1 LFADER
7 WARRQH
13 RKKIAVK
20 VRSRSKPRADPPAMS
35 KDRVVDAALALVDA
49 QGVDGFGMR
58 GLAEA
63 LGVYP
68 TAIYWYVA
76 NRNALL
82 AEVVAHALRDVAP
95 VWHGDDWQAWL
106 KNLFRR
112 YRAAVQRHPNI
123 APLIG
128 AQLVSNAGVSAAFI
142 DRILNV
148 LAAAGFTGDHLIHA
162 YNAVIAVQVGFVT
175 LEFAPAPKEDRE
187 SWADDIKAHLRG
199 ADAAAHPVLAQNLGR
214 LENRAFIA
222 RWQNG
227 ADVPLDDSFELFI
240 DIAVAGLAQRV
251 TPL

>member
-1 LFADER
+1 M
-7 WARRQH
+7 
-13 RKKIAVK
+13 IVK
-20 VRSRSKPRADPPAMS
+20 VRSRSKPRAHPPALS
-35 KDRVVDAALALVDA
+35 KDRVIGAALALIDA
-49 QGVDGFGMR
+49 QGVDGFSMR
-58 GLAEA
+58 GLAET

-82 AEVVAHALRDVAP
+82 AEVVGHALRDVAP
-95 VWHGDDWQAWL
+95 EWRGDDWQAWL
-106 KNLFRR
+106 KHLFRR

-128 AQLVSNAGVSAAFI
+128 AQLVSNAGVGTAFI
-142 DRILNV
+142 DRILTV
-148 LAAAGFTGDHLIHA
+148 LTAAGFTGDHLVHA

-187 SWADDIKAHLRG
+187 SWADTIKAHLRG
-199 ADAAAHPVLAQNLGR
+199 ADATAHPVLAQNLER

-227 ADVPLDDSFELFI
+227 ADVPLDASFELFI

-251 TPL
+251 KPRR

>member
-1 LFADER
+1 MSA
-7 WARRQH
+7 
-13 RKKIAVK
+13 KI
-20 VRSRSKPRADPPAMS
+20 RSRIKPRAKPPALS
-35 KDRVVDAALALVDA
+35 KDRVVDAALALIDA
-49 QGVDGFGMR
+49 QGVDGFSMR

-68 TAIYWYVA
+68 TAIYWYVE

-82 AEVVAHALRDVAP
+82 AAVVGHALHDVAP
-95 VWHGDDWQAWL
+95 EWRGDDWQAWL
-106 KNLFRR
+106 KDLFRR

-128 AQLVSNAGVSAAFI
+128 AQLVSNAGVGAAFI
-142 DRILNV
+142 DRILTV
-148 LAAAGFTGDHLIHA
+148 LASAGFAGDHLVHA

-187 SWADDIKAHLRG
+187 SWAGDIKARLRD
-199 ADAAAHPVLAQNLGR
+199 ADAAAHPVLAQNLER

-227 ADVPLDDSFELFI
+227 ADVPLDASFELFI

-251 TPL
+251 KPR

>member
-1 LFADER
+1 M
-7 WARRQH
+7 
-13 RKKIAVK
+13 IAVK
-20 VRSRSKPRADPPAMS
+20 ARTRRTPRAHPPAMS
-35 KDRVVDAALALVDA
+35 KDRVIDAALALIDA
-49 QGVDGFGMR
+49 QGLDGFSMR

-82 AEVVAHALRDVAP
+82 AEVVGHALRDVAP
-95 VWHGDDWQAWL
+95 EWHGDNWQAWL
-106 KNLFRR
+106 KDLFRR
-112 YRAAVQRHPNI
+112 YRTAVQRHPNI

-128 AQLVSNAGVSAAFI
+128 AQLVSNAGVRAAFI
-142 DRILNV
+142 DRILSV
-148 LAAAGFTGDHLIHA
+148 LASAGFTGDHLVHA

-187 SWADDIKAHLRG
+187 GWADDIKAHLRG
-199 ADAAAHPVLAQNLGR
+199 ADAAAHPVLAQNLDR

-227 ADVPLDDSFELFI
+227 ADVPLDESFELFI

-251 TPL
+251 RPR

>member
-1 LFADER
+1 M
-7 WARRQH
+7 
-13 RKKIAVK
+13 IAVK
-20 VRSRSKPRADPPAMS
+20 ARTRTKSRANPPAMS
-35 KDRVVDAALALVDA
+35 KERVVDAALALIDA
-49 QGVDGFGMR
+49 QGVDGFSMR

-68 TAIYWYVA
+68 TAIYWYVE

-82 AEVVAHALRDVAP
+82 AAVVGHALRDVAP
-95 VWHGDDWQAWL
+95 EWRGDDWQAWL

-128 AQLVSNAGVSAAFI
+128 AQLVSNAGVGAAFI
-142 DRILNV
+142 DRILTV
-148 LAAAGFTGDHLIHA
+148 LASAGFTGDHLVHA

-187 SWADDIKAHLRG
+187 SWADDVRAHLRG

-251 TPL
+251 KPR

>member
-1 LFADER
+1 M
-7 WARRQH
+7 
-13 RKKIAVK
+13 IAVK
-20 VRSRSKPRADPPAMS
+20 VRSRSKPRAHPPAMS
-35 KDRVVDAALALVDA
+35 KDRVVDAALVLIDA
-49 QGVDGFGMR
+49 QGLDGFSMR
-58 GLAEA
+58 GLAET

-82 AEVVAHALRDVAP
+82 AEVVGHALRDVAP
-95 VWHGDDWQAWL
+95 AWHGDDWQAWL
-106 KNLFRR
+106 KDLFRR

-128 AQLVSNAGVSAAFI
+128 AQLVSNAGVGAAFI
-142 DRILNV
+142 DRILTV
-148 LAAAGFTGDHLIHA
+148 LASAGFTGDHLIHA

-175 LEFAPAPKEDRE
+175 LEFAPAPKEGRE

-199 ADAAAHPVLAQNLGR
+199 ADAAAHPVLAQNLTR

-227 ADVPLDDSFELFI
+227 VDVPLDDSFELFI
-240 DIAVAGLAQRV
+240 DIAVGGLAQRV
-251 TPL
+251 KPR

>member
-1 LFADER
+1 M
-7 WARRQH
+7 
-13 RKKIAVK
+13 IAVK
-20 VRSRSKPRADPPAMS
+20 ARALSNPRSKPRATPPAMS
-35 KDRVVDAALALVDA
+35 KDRVVEAALALIDA
-49 QGVDGFGMR
+49 QGVDRFSMR

-82 AEVVAHALRDVAP
+82 AEVVGHALRDVAP
-95 VWHGDDWQAWL
+95 EWHGDDWQAWL
-106 KNLFRR
+106 KDLFRR
-112 YRAAVQRHPNI
+112 YRAAVRRHPNI

-128 AQLVSNAGVSAAFI
+128 AQLVSNAGVGAAFI
-142 DRILNV
+142 DRILDV
-148 LAAAGFTGDHLIHA
+148 LAAAGFAGDHLIHA

-199 ADAAAHPVLAQNLGR
+199 ADAAAHPVLAQNLDR

-227 ADVPLDDSFELFI
+227 ADVPLDESFELFI

-251 TPL
+251 RPR